1 MSFIESD
8 TNDKAKFKVLIDF
21 KEDSL
26 HFSYFYPKG
35 FPANPGK
42 FSYSA
47 IPRTNGTGASL
58 TNDNKLWESMP

>member
-26 HFSYFYPKG
+26 HFSYFYPEG

-42 FSYSA
+42 FS
-47 IPRTNGTGASL
+47 
-58 TNDNKLWESMP
+58 